1 MKYFKKVNE
10 EFEGFFDSEFNEE
23 QIYNFSTEIKTVVEE
38 IENEE
43 TGKIDNVTKE
53 IEVKVKTLKEN
64 FYELEDQK
72 WKDLLEEQTKGKKIM
87 ILKNGEL
94 GAYEYPACTKEFAN
108 KIFNWDTE
116 QWEEGATVQEQL
128 EYYKQKIIECTKE
141 IYIEE
146 RAGFKPSDE
155 LLQKK
160 EHYSNLHMQISQPE
174 AIKINKHMDSTK
186 PGTAQVQ

>member
-1 MKYFKKVNE
+1 MKILLNK
-10 EFEGFFDSEFNEE
+10 
-23 QIYNFSTEIKTVVEE
+23 YNYIIAYCTAGEIKDALE
-38 IENEE
+38 IELQEDFKIEE
-43 TGKIDNVTKE
+43 HNLLDYQYISEKLVYNPIPKKPEG
-53 IEVKVKTLKEN
+53 VK
-64 FYELEDQK
+64 LEYD
-72 WKDLLEEQTKGKKIM
+72 GKKWI
-87 ILKNGEL
+87 E
-94 GAYEYPACTKEFAN
+94 T
-108 KIFNWDTE
+108 
-116 QWEEGATVQEQL
+116 ATVQEQL

>member
-1 MKYFKKVNE
+1 ELLAKE
-10 EFEGFFDSEFNEE
+10 SEG
-23 QIYNFSTEIKTVVEE
+23 
-38 IENEE
+38 
-43 TGKIDNVTKE
+43 KE
-53 IEVKVKTLKEN
+53 IR
-64 FYELEDQK
+64 
-72 WKDLLEEQTKGKKIM
+72 

-94 GAYEYPACTKEFAN
+94 GAYEYPPCTKEFVN
-108 KIFNWDTE
+108 KIFNWDIE

-160 EHYSNLHMQISQPE
+160 EHYSNLHMSIAQLE

-186 PGTAQVQ
+186 PGTAQM